1 MDNTIERI
9 RFLTPVDGEVIVLYY
24 RDGMNLDM
32 LQQTYNSIVPEFPNN
47 KVIVLN
53 KNLQLATMEKDSL
66 IQFLQT

>member
-9 RFLTPVDGEVIVLYY
+9 RFLTPVDGEVIVLYFQ
-24 RDGMNLDM
+24 DGIEMNIV
-32 LQQTYNSIVPEFPNN
+32 QETYNMIALQFPEH
-47 KVIVLN
+47 KVIALN

>member
-9 RFLTPVDGEVIVLYY
+9 RFLTPVDGEVIVLYFQ
-24 RDGMNLDM
+24 DGMQVDILK
-32 LQQTYNSIVPEFPNN
+32 QTYDSIVPEFPNN
-47 KVIVLN
+47 KVIALN

>member
-24 RDGMNLDM
+24 QDGMNLDM
-32 LQQTYNSIVPEFPNN
+32 LQQTYNSIVAEFPNN
-47 KVIVLN
+47 KVIALN
-53 KNLQLATMEKDSL
+53 KSLQLATMEKDSL